1 MLRRVRFASVAW
13 WRYLA
18 VLLFLWIPW
27 LHPLSADAQFTHTQI
42 TDLTAEFD
50 GYSPSINANG
60 TRIAFISN
68 GDPIG
73 DNPDG
78 NDELFLWIQG
88 AGIIQITKTTKGESW
103 EPSINADG
111 TRIAF
116 RSDRDLIGA
125 NADGSDEIFL
135 WVEGSGFTQITNS
148 SVASESPSINA
159 DGTKIAFWSR
169 SDPVGTN
176 VDGNEEIFLWTS
188 PSAITQITTTTGGW
202 GSANLAPSINGDG
215 TRIAFWSS
223 VLDTPGP
230 GFEDTGGQ

>member
-88 AGIIQITKTTKGESW
+88 TGITQITDTVGGSSVC
-103 EPSINADG
+103 PSINSDG

-116 RSDRDLIGA
+116 CYTGDLTGD
-125 NADGSDEIFL
+125 NADGNREIFL
-135 WVEGSGFTQITNS
+135 WIEGSGFTQVTNTTGGFN
-148 SVASESPSINA
+148 ASPSINA
-159 DGTKIAFWSR
+159 AGTRIAFESNR
-169 SDPVGTN
+169 DLTPAPGGPGNSDA
-176 VDGNEEIFLWTS
+176 NEEIFLSSDPASQAAAVPTLSEWAQIGMAGLLVGGGLL
-188 PSAITQITTTTGGW
+188 AIRRHRQPLI
-202 GSANLAPSINGDG
+202 PD
-215 TRIAFWSS
+215 
-223 VLDTPGP
+223 
-230 GFEDTGGQ
+230 